1 MKSFL
6 SGKHL
11 PFPNVFL
18 LIVLSVYMS
27 WKKKDKS
34 ARIIISIA
42 IGWFLVISTSFIPKL
57 LVSNLENRYKV
68 FSLQSLAGNSKPV
81 NILVLGA
88 GFSDDDRFPPNNN
101 LSETALA
108 RLCEG
113 IRIHRIIPGSTLI
126 TSAKGWENEI
136 SQAEV
141 TAQAAIVLGVDS
153 LRIKM
158 QKKPENTWQEAEQY
172 KQLFGDSA
180 QLILVTSASHMPRA
194 IYLFQKEGLHPI
206 AAPANHQ
213 IKIGKHK
220 RFWDWLP
227 SIGNIIRMEFAFHEY
242 IGLVW
247 AKVISS

>member
-6 SGKHL
+6 SGLLL
-11 PFPNVFL
+11 PLPILFL

-113 IRIHRIIPGSTLI
+113 IRIHRLIPGSTLI
-126 TSAKGWENEI
+126 TSAKGWEVEI

-141 TAQAAIVLGVDS
+141 TAQAAVVLGVDS
-153 LRIKM
+153 AHIKM
-158 QKKPENTWQEAEQY
+158 QKKPENTQQEAEQY

-180 QLILVTSASHMPRA
+180 QLILVTSATHMPRA
-194 IYLFQKEGLHPI
+194 MYLFQKEGLHPI

>member
-1 MKSFL
+1 M
-6 SGKHL
+6 
-11 PFPNVFL
+11 
-18 LIVLSVYMS
+18 
-27 WKKKDKS
+27 
-34 ARIIISIA
+34 IS

-57 LVSNLENRYKV
+57 LVSSLENRYKV
-68 FSLQSLAGNSKPV
+68 FALKSLDGNAKPV

-113 IRIHRIIPGSTLI
+113 IRIHRLIPGSTLI
-126 TSAKGWENEI
+126 TSAKGWEDEI

-153 LRIKM
+153 TQIKM
-158 QKKPENTWQEAEQY
+158 QKKPENTQQEAEQY

-180 QLILVTSASHMPRA
+180 QLILVTSATHMPRA
-194 IYLFQKEGLHPI
+194 IYLFQKEGMHPI

-227 SIGNIIRMEFAFHEY
+227 SADNIRQMECAFHEY
-242 IGLVW
+242 LGMIWVSKCDRRLAAGNLQPV
-247 AKVISS
+247 ASG

>member
-1 MKSFL
+1 MLKSILAGLLLPLPILFLLFVL
-6 SGKHL
+6 SGYL
-11 PFPNVFL
+11 
-18 LIVLSVYMS
+18 S
-27 WKKKDKS
+27 WKKRHKS
-34 ARIIISIA
+34 ARIMLIISI
-42 IGWFLVISTSFIPKL
+42 IWFLVISTSFIPKL
-57 LVSNLENRYKV
+57 LISNLENQYKV
-68 FSLQSLAGNSKPV
+68 FSLKSLIRNSKPV

-113 IRIHRIIPGSTLI
+113 IRIHRLVPGSTLI
-126 TSAKGWENEI
+126 TSAKGWEDEI

-153 LRIKM
+153 AQIKM
-158 QKKPENTWQEAEQY
+158 QKKPETTQQEAQQY

-180 QLILVTSASHMPRA
+180 QLILVTSATHMPRA
-194 IYLFQKEGLHPI
+194 MYLFQKEGLHPI
-206 AAPANHQ
+206 AAPANHL

-227 SIGNIIRMEFAFHEY
+227 SSDNIRKIECAVHEY
-242 IGLVW
+242 LGLIW
-247 AKVISS
+247 ARV

>member
-1 MKSFL
+1 
-6 SGKHL
+6 
-11 PFPNVFL
+11 
-18 LIVLSVYMS
+18 MS

-180 QLILVTSASHMPRA
+180 QLILVTSSSHMPRA

-206 AAPANHQ
+206 AAPANHL

-227 SIGNIIRMEFAFHEY
+227 SVDNIQKMECAIHEFL
-242 IGLVW
+242 GLVW
-247 AKVISS
+247 AKALKN

>member
-1 MKSFL
+1 MKSFI
-6 SGKHL
+6 SGLLL
-11 PFPNVFL
+11 PLPILIL
-18 LIVLSVYMS
+18 LILLACYLS
-27 WKKKDKS
+27 WKKRERS
-34 ARIIISIA
+34 ARITLIIS
-42 IGWFLVISTSFIPKL
+42 IGWFLVVSTSLIPKL

-68 FSLQSLAGNSKPV
+68 FSLKSLAGNSKPV

-113 IRIHRIIPGSTLI
+113 IRIHRLIPGSTLI

-136 SQAEV
+136 SQAEI

-153 LRIKM
+153 SRIKM
-158 QKKPENTWQEAEQY
+158 QQKPENTHQEAEQY
-172 KQLFGDSA
+172 KLLFGDSA
-180 QLILVTSASHMPRA
+180 QLILVTSATHMPRA
-194 IYLFQKEGLHPI
+194 IYLFQKEGLHPV
-206 AAPANHQ
+206 AAPANHL

-227 SIGNIIRMEFAFHEY
+227 SVDNIQKMECAIHEFL
-242 IGLVW
+242 GLVW
-247 AKVISS
+247 AKALKN

>member
-6 SGKHL
+6 SGLLL
-11 PFPNVFL
+11 PLPILFL

>member
-6 SGKHL
+6 SGLLL
-11 PFPNVFL
+11 PLPILFL

-42 IGWFLVISTSFIPKL
+42 IGWILVISTSFIPKL

-180 QLILVTSASHMPRA
+180 QLILVTSSSHMPRA

-206 AAPANHQ
+206 AAPANHL

-227 SIGNIIRMEFAFHEY
+227 SVDNIQKMECAIHEFL
-242 IGLVW
+242 GLVW
-247 AKVISS
+247 AKALKN

>member
-6 SGKHL
+6 SGLLL
-11 PFPNVFL
+11 PLPILFL

-81 NILVLGA
+81 NILDLGA

-180 QLILVTSASHMPRA
+180 QLILVTSSSHMPRA

-206 AAPANHQ
+206 AAPANHL

-227 SIGNIIRMEFAFHEY
+227 SVDNIQKMECAIHEFL
-242 IGLVW
+242 GLVW
-247 AKVISS
+247 AKALKN

>member
-6 SGKHL
+6 SGLIL
-11 PFPNVFL
+11 PLPILMLFILLACFL
-18 LIVLSVYMS
+18 S
-27 WKKKDKS
+27 WKKRYWS
-34 ARIIISIA
+34 ARLVVVLS

-57 LVSNLENRYKV
+57 LVSNLENRYTV
-68 FSLQSLAGNSKPV
+68 FSLKSLDGNSKPV

-113 IRIHRIIPGSTLI
+113 IRIHRLIPGSTLV
-126 TSAKGWENEI
+126 TSASGWENEI
-136 SQAEV
+136 TQAEV
-141 TAQAAIVLGVDS
+141 TAQAAVVLGVDS
-153 LRIKM
+153 TRIKM
-158 QKKPENTWQEAEQY
+158 QQKPKNTQQEAEQY

-180 QLILVTSASHMPRA
+180 QLILVTSATHIPRA
-194 IYLFQKEGLHPI
+194 MYLFQEMGLHPI
-206 AAPANHQ
+206 AAPASHQ

-227 SIGNIIRMEFAFHEY
+227 STGNIVRMECAVHEY
-242 IGLVW
+242 VGMLW
-247 AKVISS
+247 AKTFGR

>member
-6 SGKHL
+6 SGLLL
-11 PFPNVFL
+11 PLPILFL

-180 QLILVTSASHMPRA
+180 QLILVTSSSHMPRA

-206 AAPANHQ
+206 AAPANHL

-227 SIGNIIRMEFAFHEY
+227 SVDNIQKMECAIHEFL
-242 IGLVW
+242 GLVW
-247 AKVISS
+247 AKALKN